1 MEQIIL
7 FSLMISALY
16 ALIAMGFTMIFGV
29 AGILNLAHGAFIMI
43 SAYTA
48 YVSQTYFFKNI
59 TADFSF
65 AGRDIHLLLD
75 PYIACLVAVVFTSL
89 LAVAFYE
96 GLHRFARVILSL
108 AVGVGIY
115 LGVVQFLGAESL
127 LRTLLTANLM
137 GAAGAIASFFIT
149 RRTEGLTAIAIL
161 TVVGYLSALT
171 TTLQTPLLVTGI
183 VMALVGVLFF
193 WLVGVKQK
201 LKWEHAIFFPIV
213 TVVVNWAHFVMQ
225 KSIFESLLT
234 GIPVGLLFTVGVVRY
249 IQQSPV
255 ITLIVTLAMALLIE
269 QFMIIFFRYDV
280 RLLPPSIES
289 SVNVHTDPGA
299 LVMAILQAIILTLI
313 LAFWAYRVFS
323 AYARRGPTL
332 HWVGIGLLVLVVE
345 HGLTLLNAGKFGP
358 ETAANIAYSLFG
370 LGIASSLALAIFTYF
385 YLRQN
390 AASYAWLTALGLG
403 VLLLVEQV
411 AFLYYAWDAQSV
423 SLLFGNARVYDLKLI
438 ANRLLLFAV
447 AAAVIALFWYFVQRT
462 RTGKAILATSMD
474 QEGAALV
481 GIDVRRVY
489 TLTWAL
495 SGALAGVAGVFLA
508 AWLPMLPV
516 MWRDPLITS
525 FAIVV
530 LGGLGSLKGSLI
542 AAGLIGFAETLT
554 AYSPQIQINLS
565 ACDPNSFQSPCYSFD
580 LLGPSWVG
588 VPSLIILILIL
599 FLRPKGLFGRE
610 FE

>member
-48 YVSQTYFFKNI
+48 FVTQTYFFRNI

-65 AGRDIHLLLD
+65 AGRDIHLTLD
-75 PYIACLVAVVFTSL
+75 PYIACLVAIVFTSL
-89 LAVAFYE
+89 VAVAFYE
-96 GLHRFARVILSL
+96 GLHRFARLILSL
-108 AVGVGIY
+108 AIGVGIY
-115 LGVVQFLGAESL
+115 WGVVHFLETGSQ
-127 LRTLLTANLM
+127 LRTLITAGFM
-137 GAAGAIASFFIT
+137 GAAGMIASLFIG
-149 RRTEGLTAIAIL
+149 RRAEGLIALAVIV
-161 TVVGYLSALT
+161 TMGYLSALSLLT
-171 TTLQTPLLVTGI
+171 PWSTLAAGI
-183 VMALVGVLFF
+183 GATMIGLLFF
-193 WLVGVKQK
+193 GLAGAKR

-213 TVVVNWAHFVMQ
+213 MAIVSWAHFVME
-225 KSIFESLLT
+225 KTIFESLLT
-234 GIPVGLLFTVGVVRY
+234 GLPVGLLFTVGVVRY

-255 ITLIVTLAMALLIE
+255 IVLIVTLAMALLIE
-269 QFMIIFFRYDV
+269 QLMVIFFRYDV
-280 RLLPPSIES
+280 RLLPPFIEG
-289 SVNVHTDPGA
+289 SVDVHADPGA
-299 LVMAILQAIILTLI
+299 FFFAILLAIILILI

-323 AYARRGPTL
+323 AYARRGPTTR
-332 HWVGIGLLVLVVE
+332 WIGIALLCLVLE
-345 HGLTLLNAGKFGP
+345 HGWTLLNAGKFGA
-358 ETAANIAYSLFG
+358 ETAASTVLSLFG
-370 LGIASSLALAIFTYF
+370 LGIVASLTLAVFTYL

-390 AASYAWLTALGLG
+390 AAAYPWLSALGLG
-403 VLLLVEQV
+403 LCLFIEQT
-411 AFLYYAWDAQSV
+411 AFLYYAWDVQSV
-423 SLLFGNARVYDLKLI
+423 SLLFGTARAQDLKLI
-438 ANRLLLFAV
+438 SNRLVLFAV
-447 AAAVIALFWYFVQRT
+447 AAGVIALFWYFVQRT

-516 MWRDPLITS
+516 MWRDPLIIS

-542 AAGLIGFAETLT
+542 AAGLIGFAETVT
-554 AYSPQIQINLS
+554 AYTPAIRINLNS
-565 ACDPNSFQSPCYSFD
+565 CDPSSFQPCYYFD
-580 LLGPSWVG
+580 LLGLSWVG
-588 VPSLIILILIL
+588 VPSLIILVLIL